1 MLRMTG
7 ESLTLQRDFAL
18 ERSEGVE
25 AGFQVGA
32 RRGEQRRH
40 TPRRMSQRS
49 LRARPHLCSL
59 QMEHRSEPSSP
70 AETMAGCWS
79 RPVVAMDTRT
89 SSPFELRRPPYPT
102 FHCFK
107 LVESLAFHHFAAE
120 TRLFHGLKPVEVPYF
135 IGIGLQLS

>member
-79 RPVVAMDTRT
+79 RPVVAMDTRRHRPLNCGGRPILPST
-89 SSPFELRRPPYPT
+89 ALNWWSRSHSTTLR
-102 FHCFK
+102 
-107 LVESLAFHHFAAE
+107 
-120 TRLFHGLKPVEVPYF
+120 
-135 IGIGLQLS
+135 